1 MRPDKIKLAILSRRD
16 NHQSAA
22 TVKMSFLIVAAF
34 LSRLS
39 RYTRLPLDWREQ
51 RTALGFA

>member
-39 RYTRLPLDWREQ
+39 RYT
-51 RTALGFA
+51 